1 MRPGLQPPCSSAGR
15 HAIVSACISPS
26 TVSLMHLNLRYFAS
40 LREALG
46 PGEALH
52 FDADDRPA
60 TVGALRDRL
69 IERGGRH
76 AELLARGRA
85 VRCAVD
91 QVVAEDHTPLPERAE
106 VAFFPPV
113 TGG

>member
-1 MRPGLQPPCSSAGR
+1 MKIQ
-15 HAIVSACISPS
+15 
-26 TVSLMHLNLRYFAS
+26 LRYFAS

-46 PGEALH
+46 AAEQLDMPDGSTV
-52 FDADDRPA
+52 A
-60 TVGALRDRL
+60 TLRDTL
-69 IERGGRH
+69 LARGGRH

-85 VRCAVD
+85 VRCALNQTLCD
-91 QVVAEDHTPLPERAE
+91 ESAALSDGAE

>member
-1 MRPGLQPPCSSAGR
+1 MKV
-15 HAIVSACISPS
+15 HV
-26 TVSLMHLNLRYFAS
+26 RYFAS

-46 PGEALH
+46 GGEAVELT
-52 FDADDRPA
+52 PGS
-60 TVGALRDRL
+60 TVAALRDTL
-69 IERGGRH
+69 VARGGSH

-85 VRCAVD
+85 VRAAVA
-91 QVVAEDHTPLPERAE
+91 QVMADETTPLVEGAE